1 MIKFG
6 VKDNTDPYEL
16 AQYMGNLN
24 YDSISGDRTRT
35 ELALKLAQSVRTYL
49 NVFFFTLNTVS
60 DDAPFVTSRDG
71 YPILTKFSL
80 NMYNINL
87 K

>member
-1 MIKFG
+1 MIKLG
-6 VKDNTDPYEL
+6 VKEITDPYEL

-24 YDSISGDRTRT
+24 YGRISGDRTRT

-49 NVFFFTLNTVS
+49 NVFYIEHVFRRRTFCDFKGRISDFNQVFT
-60 DDAPFVTSRDG
+60 
-71 YPILTKFSL
+71 KH
-80 NMYNINL
+80 MYNINL